1 MAFKTVSKVAVDL
14 FVSRLLCS
22 KLWPR
27 PGAGKLITI
36 YPSDE
41 SRFIELIDEVYR
53 ATQGFQGPYIL
64 SDRRYKDS
72 RSVYYRYGGFAP
84 QYAINVYGEKEPVIL
99 FQGENFSDKRTP
111 YFKLPPWVT
120 DPFKKVSAEMAG
132 VMTHGR

>member
-1 MAFKTVSKVAVDL
+1 VENQTAFKVAVDL
-14 FVSRLLCS
+14 FVGRLLCS

-41 SRFIELIDEVYR
+41 SRFIDLIDKVY
-53 ATQGFQGPYIL
+53 
-64 SDRRYKDS
+64 
-72 RSVYYRYGGFAP
+72 
-84 QYAINVYGEKEPVIL
+84 YGEKEPVIV

-120 DPFKKVSAEMAG
+120 DPFEMAG
-132 VMTHGR
+132 VRAHGG